1 MGPFCCLFMQ
11 EQHWGFVQPVP
22 GETKRFGAGGSVA
35 DELPP
40 LTRHCDEC
48 QPLPEPAGSNEGL
61 HH

>member
-1 MGPFCCLFMQ
+1 MQ